1 MGDTHGSIFTIGHSD
16 HPPGTLLQLLVRTG
30 IEVLVDVRSNPSSR
44 WVPHANPHD
53 LRRILKPAG
62 IQYIYMGDALGGRPE
77 SLEND
82 VQESA
87 KVKYEAIRKTQAFQ
101 RGLERLL
108 GSLMKHRTCVMCAE
122 EDPSECHRNL
132 LVGEGLRLMGIRALH
147 IRGSGAVQTDE
158 ELRKE
163 KLGVPSNQLELPF
176 GDMT

>member
-1 MGDTHGSIFTIGHSD
+1 MGTSKGVIYTIGHSD
-16 HPPGTLLQLLVRTG
+16 HSPEVFLDLLVQTG

-44 WVPHANPHD
+44 WVPHANPQD
-53 LRRILKPAG
+53 LKRSLKPAG

-82 VQESA
+82 VPESA
-87 KVKYEAIRKTQAFQ
+87 KAKYEAIRKTQAFQ
-101 RGLERLL
+101 QGLERLL
-108 GSLMKHRTCVMCAE
+108 ISLTKHRTCIMCAE

-132 LVGEGLRLMGIRALH
+132 LVGEGLRLMGVRILH

-163 KLGVPSNQLELPF
+163 RLGVPPNQLELPF